1 MSLLATHPLIAVF
14 AATLWVAAACL
25 LPFIRL
31 RWRHTALWGLVFSGV
46 PVLGWLTYLGG
57 PACAVLFLLL
67 GLSLLVW
74 PPVEALRRRRHS
86 AVNARRGGAH

>member
-1 MSLLATHPLIAVF
+1 MSLLATHPLIAVL
-14 AATLWVAAACL
+14 AAGLWVAVACL
-25 LPFIRL
+25 LPFFRL
-31 RWRHTALWGLVFSGV
+31 RWRHAALWGLVVSGV

-74 PPVEALRRRRHS
+74 PPVEALRRRRH
-86 AVNARRGGAH
+86 APQRGMH

>member
-1 MSLLATHPLIAVF
+1 MSLLAAHPLLAVIA
-14 AATLWVAAACL
+14 AALWVAAACL

-31 RWRHTALWGLVFSGV
+31 RWRYAALWGLVASGV

-74 PPVEALRRRRHS
+74 PPVEALRRRRDAGSHRS
-86 AVNARRGGAH
+86 AH

>member
-1 MSLLATHPLIAVF
+1 MSLLATHPLIAVI
-14 AATLWVAAACL
+14 AAGLWVAAACL
-25 LPFIRL
+25 LPVIRL
-31 RWRHTALWGLVFSGV
+31 RWRYATLWALVFCGV

-74 PPVEALRRRRHS
+74 PPVEALRRRRHHPQ
-86 AVNARRGGAH
+86 RGLH